1 MPWPAAKIIG
11 VLLLSHWV
19 EFFQPDLNE
28 VPYLLCSQVDVLNAD
43 LGMSAVKIC
52 SLKRCLAF
60 RFSRYSY
67 FDLSFC
73 VISIFSISLK
83 ITHIL
88 KLFICLEIA
97 RISLF
102 QFFFL
107 FLLSYQLLNPFC
119 LFLTFISCYYFIISF
134 TLFFSL
140 SITVSLTNSQSL
152 SLSIA
157 HPFLFLSSSLSLS
170 LSLSLSPPF
179 SLLFIDTQSNVS

>member
-1 MPWPAAKIIG
+1 M
-11 VLLLSHWV
+11 
-19 EFFQPDLNE
+19 
-28 VPYLLCSQVDVLNAD
+28 DVLNAD
-43 LGMSAVKIC
+43 LGMSAVQIC
-52 SLKRCLAF
+52 PFKRCLAF

-119 LFLTFISCYYFIISF
+119 LCLTFISCYSFIISF

-140 SITVSLTNSQSL
+140 SITVSLLQTLNLFL

-157 HPFLFLSSSLSLS
+157 PPFLFLSSSLSLS
-170 LSLSLSPPF
+170 ISFSLSLSPPF